1 MKMKKRLRESGHDRL
16 LRVDLS
22 HWVPRCFNVNN
33 DPDWETPDHPD
44 FFWLSGMRENAE
56 KQLETLLM
64 GEPILPDG
72 VDSPYAWMAATISPL
87 LDEIEQSVQQ
97 KIASGQPSRLVF
109 YVRLTPDE
117 EFQFQGS
124 TVYSYKVVGIEE
136 GRNSPTHEAKKPKRS
151 FVQEFVRTVERR
163 MPSKIMS
170 ESYYNLDEFTSGYL
184 QAALWSSVDPDTGE
198 PLDGLYTVA
207 DITEAGLD
215 MAIFE
220 CDHFQSQ
227 AAEAAMKA
235 GAPPSFGITER
246 PHKAG
251 VDFWLTRNGHGAG
264 FWDGDWEWG
273 EELTNLAKSY
283 LPVHLYVGDDERIHG
298 F

>member
-1 MKMKKRLRESGHDRL
+1 MKKRLRESGQDRL

-22 HWVPRCFNVNN
+22 HWVSRCFNVNN

-163 MPSKIMS
+163 MPSRIMS
-170 ESYYNLDEFTSGYL
+170 EAYYNLDDFTRGYL
-184 QAALWSSVDPDTGE
+184 EAALGSSVDEEFGE
-198 PLDGLYTVA
+198 PLDMVFTTS
-207 DITEAGLD
+207 DIPDSELQK
-215 MAIFE
+215 AIE
-220 CDHFQSQ
+220 DCKAFQ
-227 AAEAAMKA
+227 EAAWQY
-235 GAPPSFGITER
+235 GIGDNLS
-246 PHKAG
+246 KAG
-251 VDFWLTRNGHGAG
+251 VDFWMTRARQGAG
-264 FWDGDWEWG
+264 FQDGNWEFG
-273 EELTNLAKSY
+273 DELTALSKSY
-283 LPVHLYVGDDERIHG
+283 GQRDLYVGDNYMIYG